1 MTSKDKETEAETE
14 AEIEAEVAGTTASK
28 DAGEE
33 KPTAEM
39 VAALAKLQDKGAD
52 VSSSSGEVEQAIA
65 GEGAAGEGATGEAV
79 AAVSETSAEA
89 TNDKPPTA
97 KAQDNAQAQAAKPA
111 TATHS
116 ASVEHAPITY
126 VVKQDALGRA
136 YATGKRKNS
145 IVRVWVKRGQG
156 KFLVNGRVPEKYF
169 ARDVLCMIVRQP
181 FEVAKCE
188 NSFDVMCTAKGGG
201 LSGQAGAL
209 KHGISRALCNF
220 DPQFRPALKNAG
232 FLTRDARIV
241 ERKKYGK
248 PKARRS
254 FQFSKR

>member
-1 MTSKDKETEAETE
+1 MIVENPAEDSAEDSAENKESETPEASSLDD
-14 AEIEAEVAGTTASK
+14 GK
-28 DAGEE
+28 QE

-39 VAALAKLQDKGAD
+39 LAALAKLQEKGAD
-52 VSSSSGEVEQAIA
+52 VSSSGDELEEELKENKTENTEQDVPEATADALSARVEKTPDAD
-65 GEGAAGEGATGEAV
+65 AAGRLGEAGKGGSAQIIYV
-79 AAVSETSAEA
+79 A
-89 TNDKPPTA
+89 K
-97 KAQDNAQAQAAKPA
+97 
-111 TATHS
+111 H
-116 ASVEHAPITY
+116 
-126 VVKQDALGRA
+126 DALGRA

-145 IVRVWVKRGQG
+145 IVRVWIKPGQG
-156 KFLVNGRVPEKYF
+156 NFSVNGRELEKYF
-169 ARDVLCMIVRQP
+169 ARGVLCMIVKQP
-181 FEVAKCE
+181 FEVTKCE
-188 NSFDVMCTAKGGG
+188 NSFDVLCTAKGGG